1 MRATMPWVDDDRE
14 QEAWP
19 LVVDAPSEDMEEQA
33 VTVFRSMAIWI
44 GFELAVVGAVFTVV

>member
-19 LVVDAPSEDMEEQA
+19 LVVDAPSEDVEEQA